1 VIGMIANL
9 LNTLI
14 GLGLTYTAILHPSL
28 LEGRG
33 WLLLIVAAIIFV
45 TAWVARRSD
54 FHPWQ
59 NNANMAVAALL
70 ALFAALALGHFPVA
84 QFWGEFSTGTIVAVL
99 ALWAALYRPR
109 SSQP

>member
-1 VIGMIANL
+1 MIANL

-28 LEGRG
+28 FAGRW
-33 WLLLIVAAIIFV
+33 WLLLVVAAIIFV
-45 TAWVARRSD
+45 AAWVARRSD

-59 NNANMAVAALL
+59 NSANMVVAVLL
-70 ALFAALALGHFPVA
+70 ALLAALALGHFPVA
-84 QFWGEFSTGTIVAVL
+84 QFWGEFCAGTTVAVL

-109 SSQP
+109 SSQQ